1 MGSASC
7 SSPFRVEGEGRN
19 NAALALRSF
28 GDARSSC
35 RDVCRSQMPE
45 RPPPHPLLSISLLL
59 ALRAQPV
66 SGGLTT
72 ESWIPRRA
80 TRYRNTLILL
90 LLLLHASLDNSRNGN
105 LCALP
110 FPLTL
115 FSCLLLLSQR
125 RPSGNSRISGPICKS
140 IQEVRAG
147 GFRRRPRNE
156 GLAHD
161 PRRFCLLTCLS
172 PSGRAPQ
179 ALGNAFRMPR
189 CAAKVGRCSA
199 CSERCILV
207 ARPGRRGSRVERSGE
222 GPRWSRRQTACSTC
236 TGRRK
241 MSASY
246 APMCGSQPSYI
257 TLFRIPAGM
266 GCKWEAS
273 TPPSLL
279 ACVRSGHLRS
289 YFQ

>member
-189 CAAKVGRCSA
+189 CAAKVRRCSA
-199 CSERCILV
+199 CSRAVHPGSAAWSTWLARGTVRRRAPLV
-207 ARPGRRGSRVERSGE
+207 
-222 GPRWSRRQTACSTC
+222 TATNCMLDVHRAEKDVSELC
-236 TGRRK
+236 THVW
-241 MSASY
+241 
-246 APMCGSQPSYI
+246 
-257 TLFRIPAGM
+257 LPAF
-266 GCKWEAS
+266 
-273 TPPSLL
+273 L
-279 ACVRSGHLRS
+279 
-289 YFQ
+289 YNFI